1 MPGILEEA
9 MIPTI
14 DLTGLG
20 TPGCAD
26 HGRIAAQLVDIYST
40 VGFAYLSNHGVDE
53 AVVEAAFEA
62 SRKFHA
68 LPLASKMAIEVN
80 EYHRGYIPINTST
93 TTTSSVATVTKP
105 NQSASLM
112 LMHEVSPDS
121 ELARAGAPLAGPNQW
136 PSALPEINAP
146 LLAYVRAMTTVARG
160 LVTTLEV
167 ALGAE
172 PESLLQ
178 YFETPTTFLRLL
190 HYPPTAGEAAEGFF
204 GSAPHSDYGFIT
216 LLAQDDVGGLQVR
229 GEDGRWIDVVP
240 RDGTL
245 VMNTADILHRWSN
258 GRLISTPHR
267 VRTNPAVE
275 RFSLPFF
282 FDPDIRTRVEPLPS
296 CVMPGSDPLFEPV
309 VYGDYLMHRLRSNH
323 QQHGESPPIR

>member
-146 LLAYVRAMTTVARG
+146 LLAYVRAMT
-160 LVTTLEV
+160 
-167 ALGAE
+167 
-172 PESLLQ
+172 
-178 YFETPTTFLRLL
+178 
-190 HYPPTAGEAAEGFF
+190 
-204 GSAPHSDYGFIT
+204 
-216 LLAQDDVGGLQVR
+216 
-229 GEDGRWIDVVP
+229 
-240 RDGTL
+240 
-245 VMNTADILHRWSN
+245 
-258 GRLISTPHR
+258 
-267 VRTNPAVE
+267 
-275 RFSLPFF
+275 
-282 FDPDIRTRVEPLPS
+282 
-296 CVMPGSDPLFEPV
+296 
-309 VYGDYLMHRLRSNH
+309 
-323 QQHGESPPIR
+323 